1 MTRDRPRAP
10 GTLRVTGGSDG
21 TTARRGT
28 RRLAVPVAILAVTA
42 LLIAAVL
49 WLRPSEDPSADEAGA
64 PAAPVDL
71 PHPSEVARPDLS
83 SAETR
88 DPEDPLA
95 EGSVDAPVVLVVFT
109 DYQCPYCARWTEET
123 LPALQEH
130 VDSGDLRIEWRD
142 VNVYGEGSTRAARAS
157 LAAALQGRHA
167 EYHRAL
173 FAGGEV
179 RSAGELDEDSLIAL
193 AEEQGLDVERFTA
206 DLRSE
211 EVARVVDE
219 HAAAGVELGAVTTP
233 SFVLAGTPTVGA
245 QPTEVFLDQLEAAL
259 EEAGA

>member
-1 MTRDRPRAP
+1 M
-10 GTLRVTGGSDG
+10 TGGPG
-21 TTARRGT
+21 GATPR
-28 RRLAVPVAILAVTA
+28 RRLRRRAVPVAILALAV
-42 LLIAAVL
+42 LLVATVL
-49 WLRPSEDPSADEAGA
+49 WLRPAEDRPAGDTA
-64 PAAPVDL
+64 EPVDLADL

-88 DPEDPLA
+88 DPADPLA
-95 EGSVDAPVVLVVFT
+95 EGPVDAPVVLVVFT
-109 DYQCPYCARWTEET
+109 DYQCPYCARWTEDT

-130 VDSGDLRIEWRD
+130 VDRGELRIEWRD
-142 VNVYGEGSTRAARAS
+142 VNVYGEDSARAARAS

-179 RSAGELDEDSLIAL
+179 RPAGELEEDSLIAL

-211 EVARVVDE
+211 EVARIVDE
-219 HAAAGVELGAVTTP
+219 HAAEGVDLGAVTTP

-245 QPTEVFLDQLEAAL
+245 QPTEVFLEQVETAL
-259 EEAGA
+259 EEAEA

>member
-1 MTRDRPRAP
+1 M
-10 GTLRVTGGSDG
+10 TGGSDG
-21 TTARRGT
+21 TIARRGP

-49 WLRPSEDPSADEAGA
+49 WLRPAEDPSAEEAGA
-64 PAAPVDL
+64 PAAPVDPADL

-88 DPEDPLA
+88 DPADPLA
-95 EGSVDAPVVLVVFT
+95 EGPVDAPVVLVVFT
-109 DYQCPYCARWTEET
+109 DYQCPYCARWTEDT
-123 LPALQEH
+123 LPALREH
-130 VDSGDLRIEWRD
+130 VDRGELRIEWRD
-142 VNVYGEGSTRAARAS
+142 VNVYGEDSARAARAS

-179 RSAGELDEDSLIAL
+179 RPAGELEEDSLIAL

-211 EVARVVDE
+211 EVARIVDE
-219 HAAAGVELGAVTTP
+219 HAAEGVDLGAVTTP

-245 QPTEVFLDQLEAAL
+245 QPTEVFLEQVETAL
-259 EEAGA
+259 EEAEA

>member
-1 MTRDRPRAP
+1 M
-10 GTLRVTGGSDG
+10 TGGPG
-21 TTARRGT
+21 GATPR
-28 RRLAVPVAILAVTA
+28 RRLRRRAVPVAILALAV
-42 LLIAAVL
+42 LLVATVL
-49 WLRPSEDPSADEAGA
+49 WLRPAEDRPAGDTA
-64 PAAPVDL
+64 EPVDLADL

-88 DPEDPLA
+88 DPADPLA
-95 EGSVDAPVVLVVFT
+95 EGPVDAPVVLVVFT
-109 DYQCPYCARWTEET
+109 DYQCPYCARWTEDT
-123 LPALQEH
+123 LPALREH
-130 VDSGDLRIEWRD
+130 VDRGELRIEWRD
-142 VNVYGEGSTRAARAS
+142 VNVYGEDSARAARAS

-167 EYHRAL
+167 DYHQAL

-179 RSAGELDEDSLIAL
+179 RPAAELDEDSLIAL